1 MQQITLTLDLTAEN
15 LEKLKIF
22 CEDTKAVPTATVD
35 AKKAAAKPKAA
46 SKPDKKEEAAAEKQ
60 EKVKAAKETVK
71 AVTKTDVR
79 AAALKISKAGKSD
92 VLKEIFEKFEATKL
106 SEVPEDRYD
115 ELMKELVAVD
125 A

>member
-22 CEDTKAVPTATVD
+22 CEDTNALATANVE
-35 AKKAAAKPKAA
+35 AKKAPAKPKAT
-46 SKPDKKEEAAAEKQ
+46 SKPEKKEEAKKEEAEP
-60 EKVKAAKETVK
+60 AKETAK

-79 AAALKISKAGKSD
+79 AVALKISKAGKSD
-92 VLKEIFEKFEATKL
+92 VLKEIFAKFEATKL
-106 SEVPEDRYD
+106 SEVPEERYD
-115 ELMKELVAVD
+115 ELMKELVTVD

>member
-22 CEDTKAVPTATVD
+22 CEDTNAVPTATVE
-35 AKKAAAKPKAA
+35 AKKTPAKPKAA
-46 SKPDKKEEAAAEKQ
+46 PKTEKKEEAAAPAKQ
-60 EKVKAAKETVK
+60 EETAKETAK

-79 AAALKISKAGKSD
+79 AVALKISKAGKSD
-92 VLKEIFEKFEATKL
+92 VLKEIFAKFEATKL

-115 ELMKELVAVD
+115 ELMEELVAVN

>member
-46 SKPDKKEEAAAEKQ
+46 PKPDKKEEAATEKQ
-60 EKVKAAKETVK
+60 EEAKATKETVK
-71 AVTKTDVR
+71 VVTNTDVR
-79 AAALKISKAGKSD
+79 AVALKISKAGKSD
-92 VLKEIFEKFEATKL
+92 VLKEIFAKFEATKL

-115 ELMKELVAVD
+115 ELMEELVAVD

>member
-22 CEDTKAVPTATVD
+22 CEDTNALATANVEV
-35 AKKAAAKPKAA
+35 KKAPAKPKAA
-46 SKPDKKEEAAAEKQ
+46 PKPEKKEEAKPAKKEATEPEK
-60 EKVKAAKETVK
+60 EPAKT
-71 AVTKTDVR
+71 VTKTDVR
-79 AAALKISKAGKSD
+79 AVALKISKAGKSD
-92 VLKEIFEKFEATKL
+92 VLKEIFAKFEATKL

-115 ELMKELVAVD
+115 ELMEELVAVD

>member
-22 CEDTKAVPTATVD
+22 CEDTKAVPIATVET
-35 AKKAAAKPKAA
+35 KKAAAKPKATP
-46 SKPDKKEEAAAEKQ
+46 KPDKKEEAVPAKQ
-60 EKVKAAKETVK
+60 EEAETAKETAK

-79 AAALKISKAGKSD
+79 AVALKISKAGKSD
-92 VLKEIFEKFEATKL
+92 VLKEIFAKFEATKL

-115 ELMKELVAVD
+115 ELMEELVAVN

>member
-22 CEDTKAVPTATVD
+22 CEDTNALATANVE
-35 AKKAAAKPKAA
+35 AKKAPAKPKAT
-46 SKPDKKEEAAAEKQ
+46 SKPEKKEEAKKE
-60 EKVKAAKETVK
+60 EDEPAKETAK

-79 AAALKISKAGKSD
+79 AVALKISKAGKSD
-92 VLKEIFEKFEATKL
+92 VLKEIFAKFEATKL
-106 SEVPEDRYD
+106 SEVPEERYD
-115 ELMKELVAVD
+115 ELMKELVTVD

>member
-22 CEDTKAVPTATVD
+22 CEDTNALATANVE
-35 AKKAAAKPKAA
+35 AKKAPAKPKAT
-46 SKPDKKEEAAAEKQ
+46 SKPEKKEEAKKEEAEP
-60 EKVKAAKETVK
+60 AKETAK

-79 AAALKISKAGKSD
+79 AVALKISKADKSD
-92 VLKEIFEKFEATKL
+92 VLKEIFAKFEATKL
-106 SEVPEDRYD
+106 SEVPEERYD
-115 ELMKELVAVD
+115 ELMKELVTVD

>member
-46 SKPDKKEEAAAEKQ
+46 PKPDKKEEAATEKQ
-60 EKVKAAKETVK
+60 EEAKATKETVK
-71 AVTKTDVR
+71 AVTKTDMR
-79 AAALKISKAGKSD
+79 AVALKISKAGKSD
-92 VLKEIFEKFEATKL
+92 VLKEIFAKFEATKL

-115 ELMKELVAVD
+115 ELMEELVAVD

>member
-22 CEDTKAVPTATVD
+22 CEDTNALATANVE
-35 AKKAAAKPKAA
+35 AKKAPAKPKAA
-46 SKPDKKEEAAAEKQ
+46 PKPEKKEEAKKEEAEP
-60 EKVKAAKETVK
+60 AKETAK

-79 AAALKISKAGKSD
+79 AVALKISKAGKSD
-92 VLKEIFEKFEATKL
+92 VLKEIFAKFEATKL
-106 SEVPEDRYD
+106 SEVPEERYD
-115 ELMKELVAVD
+115 ELMEELVAVD

>member
-22 CEDTKAVPTATVD
+22 CEDTNALATANVE
-35 AKKAAAKPKAA
+35 AKKAPAKPKAT
-46 SKPDKKEEAAAEKQ
+46 SKPEKKEEAKKEEAEP
-60 EKVKAAKETVK
+60 AKETAK

-79 AAALKISKAGKSD
+79 AVALKISKAGKSD
-92 VLKEIFEKFEATKL
+92 VLKEIFAKFEATKL
-106 SEVPEDRYD
+106 SEVPEERYD
-115 ELMKELVAVD
+115 ELMEELVTVD

>member
-1 MQQITLTLDLTAEN
+1 MQITLTIDLTAEN
-15 LEKLKIF
+15 LEKLKVF

-46 SKPDKKEEAAAEKQ
+46 PKPDKKEEAATEKQ
-60 EKVKAAKETVK
+60 EEAKATKETVK

-79 AAALKISKAGKSD
+79 AVALKISKAGKSD
-92 VLKEIFEKFEATKL
+92 VLKEIFAKFEATKL

-115 ELMKELVAVD
+115 ELMEELVAVD

>member
-22 CEDTKAVPTATVD
+22 CEDTNALATANVE
-35 AKKAAAKPKAA
+35 AKKAPAKPKAT
-46 SKPDKKEEAAAEKQ
+46 SKPEKKEEAKKEEAEP
-60 EKVKAAKETVK
+60 AKETAK

-79 AAALKISKAGKSD
+79 AVALKISKAGKSD
-92 VLKEIFEKFEATKL
+92 VLKEIFAKFEATKL
-106 SEVPEDRYD
+106 SEVPEERYD
-115 ELMKELVAVD
+115 ELMEELVPVD